1 VKGSEGMRI
10 EIEIPKEF
18 EEHFK
23 QDRFE
28 ESLQR
33 LRTNSLA
40 GRYEEETLEMLIEAF
55 KNAKPAYDV
64 DKVVNELES
73 KRKYYQ
79 QEMDKAERDT
89 DVFSGDIFDEN
100 YNREYAIKE
109 AIAIVKQGG
118 VTE

>member
-55 KNAKPAYDV
+55 ENIINKKWIRQKEIQTFSQETYLM
-64 DKVVNELES
+64 KITTES
-73 KRKYYQ
+73 MQ
-79 QEMDKAERDT
+79 
-89 DVFSGDIFDEN
+89 
-100 YNREYAIKE
+100 
-109 AIAIVKQGG
+109 
-118 VTE
+118 